1 MFSIQVLLFLH
12 VVWCLHKLPDGTVNE
27 TFFGYFK
34 NDGFK
39 KKKNLGRVEQFDNN
53 NQSIW
58 KRIESEWLTLYR
70 NKKVVDGLS
79 ATAVVSGEEEWLCEA
94 YMRTDFS
101 TLKEED
107 FQKSLNEYL
116 AYLVKEGRIYE
127 S

>member
-1 MFSIQVLLFLH
+1 M
-12 VVWCLHKLPDGTVNE
+12 K
-27 TFFGYFK
+27 
-34 NDGFK
+34 
-39 KKKNLGRVEQFDNN
+39 QFDNN

>member
-1 MFSIQVLLFLH
+1 MKHFL
-12 VVWCLHKLPDGTVNE
+12 VTSKTMGLRKRKT
-27 TFFGYFK
+27 
-34 NDGFK
+34 
-39 KKKNLGRVEQFDNN
+39 VEQFDNN